1 MYDKQ
6 YFIYRLMV
14 NIVAILLL
22 GIKVGFLYISYL
34 ISNILNITGF
44 VSILLI
50 IFIWTCFNSLV
61 DYILKNTIRKNT
73 EEENEDD

>member
-44 VSILLI
+44 VS
-50 IFIWTCFNSLV
+50 NSLV